1 MMVVYILPLL
11 RAWVLIY
18 IYTYIYIY
26 MVVFYVF

>member
-11 RAWVLIY
+11 RVWVLIY
-18 IYTYIYIY
+18 IYVYIY